1 MVDPAILD
9 RLRKDAMS
17 PSTMVVSRVTVRF
30 VAGLLAVA
38 VAVAHVA
45 NQGGVTALATP
56 QWLGWSYR
64 LVEVGGVVTALGLAW
79 RRSVLVAT
87 WAGLAVGTVP
97 FLSYLA
103 SLPLGTLGDPAG
115 AGQWFDWA
123 GAVALLVEAALVTV
137 CLALRR
143 MSRDDR
149 QPTVKTPEAT
159 ERERHASSAEIRS
172 LWLPAGFK

>member
-45 NQGGVTALATP
+45 DQGGVTALAAP

-79 RRSVLVAT
+79 RRSVLAAT

-97 FLSYLA
+97 FLGYLA
-103 SLPLGTLGDPAG
+103 SRTLGTLADPADVG
-115 AGQWFDWA
+115 HWSDWA
-123 GAVALLVEAALVTV
+123 GTVALLVEAAL
-137 CLALRR
+137 AP
-143 MSRDDR
+143 S
-149 QPTVKTPEAT
+149 
-159 ERERHASSAEIRS
+159 ASHC
-172 LWLPAGFK
+172 GG